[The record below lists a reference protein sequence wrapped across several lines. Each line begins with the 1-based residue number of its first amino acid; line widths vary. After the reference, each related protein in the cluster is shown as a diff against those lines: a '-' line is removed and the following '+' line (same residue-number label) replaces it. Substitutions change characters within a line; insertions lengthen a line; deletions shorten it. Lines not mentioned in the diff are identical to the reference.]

1 MDFFEKVKG
10 FFRKEEAETEYYG
23 EFLDDEDIPEVKDL
37 KRSEVDMS
45 DRVLRERYVRNLC
58 DQMAECTNEIEDA
71 SKEYRYVTDY
81 LKDCELIDSIP
92 EDTESRLVSAAE
104 NVIHLLKENESH
116 SGRLGKISEAKYE
129 EMQAIAADMP
139 KILNDMKEHEEYKE
153 LVRDDL
159 KRLDGEKVTRQF
171 ALREERVRQI
181 SCRNI
186 AMISVF
192 SMTFLILILLILQ
205 YMFDMN
211 VMPGIIAAAALGA
224 IALTVSFSTFITAR
238 SAERRTRN
246 QLNQVISKQNTVKIR
261 FVNTENLIEYEYSKY
276 HVHSSD
282 ELEHYWKLYL
292 EEKKERE
299 LIRRMSS
306 DLDAAEE
313 RYRKELINAN
323 VNYPTL
329 WIHQAEAVLDHREM
343 VELRH
348 ELVARRQGLRK
359 RIDYNTDN
367 RDAAKREVEDLV
379 AKYPNYAREILD
391 IVSTYE

>member
-1 MDFFEKVKG
+1 M
-10 FFRKEEAETEYYG
+10 
-23 EFLDDEDIPEVKDL
+23 
-37 KRSEVDMS
+37 
-45 DRVLRERYVRNLC
+45 
-58 DQMAECTNEIEDA
+58 
-71 SKEYRYVTDY
+71 
-81 LKDCELIDSIP
+81 
-92 EDTESRLVSAAE
+92 
-104 NVIHLLKENESH
+104 
-116 SGRLGKISEAKYE
+116 
-129 EMQAIAADMP
+129 
-139 KILNDMKEHEEYKE
+139 
-153 LVRDDL
+153 
-159 KRLDGEKVTRQF
+159 
-171 ALREERVRQI
+171 
-181 SCRNI
+181 
-186 AMISVF
+186 
-192 SMTFLILILLILQ
+192 
-205 YMFDMN
+205 
-211 VMPGIIAAAALGA
+211 
-224 IALTVSFSTFITAR
+224 
-238 SAERRTRN
+238 
-246 QLNQVISKQNTVKIR
+246 
-261 FVNTENLIEYEYSKY
+261 
-276 HVHSSD
+276 HSSD

-329 WIHQAEAVLDHREM
+329 WIHQAEAVLDRREM